1 MPPSIPTHRPLVT
14 ATRSAILIAIAAV
27 TCSAFLMADD
37 AYGRMATA
45 ALVPGNACVGAEHAT
60 AAGHAAGTVSS
71 TLVSRDDARTLPLR

>member
-27 TCSAFLMADD
+27 TCSAFLIADN

-45 ALVPGNACVGAEHAT
+45 ALVPGNACVGAEHA
-60 AAGHAAGTVSS
+60 AESISHN
-71 TLVSRDDARTLPLR
+71 LVSRDDARTLPLR